1 MGEDLYRLGD
11 GCQIRH
17 GFAFKGEH
25 MVESEDVSLPIVVN
39 IGNFKYDGGF
49 RFESTRNQRYT
60 GAFPD
65 EYVMSPGTL
74 LLVMT
79 CQTAGGEILGVPGR
93 VPDDGRR
100 YLHNQRLGRVVI
112 ARPDEL
118 DPGYLYYLF
127 LSRPFNAHLAGTA
140 SGSKILHT
148 SPDRI
153 MNFRWRR
160 PPIDTQ
166 RRIAAVLSAYDAL
179 IDNNTK
185 RIRALEEM
193 ARAVYREWFVHFRY
207 PGHEQVPVEQTKAG
221 PAPRG
226 WRIQSLQEAVT
237 VNPSVTIPRGG
248 EIPFVSMGGLN
259 TSGFHVEVT
268 ERRTTPSGAR
278 FADGDTLLARITPCL
293 ENGKTGLVTGLGE
306 GVAACGSTE
315 FIVLRP
321 TIQGPEYVYLL
332 AREPHFRDHAKSSM
346 SGATG
351 RQRVQES
358 ALCQFPVVSA
368 PEPIYNAFREVV
380 APMFALSTTLFKRN
394 RALREARDLLLPKL
408 LSGALAVD
416 GIALP

>member
-207 PGHEQVPVEQTKAG
+207 PGHSGSRSSWPRRPLRELAEINARQVDLRAAPEEIGYIDIASVGVGRIEQVTQMRFDDAPGRARRVVRHGDILWSCVRPNRRSHALVLHPQPDTIASTGFAVLTARAVPFVYLYFATTTEQFVGHLVGHATGSAY
-221 PAPRG
+221 P
-226 WRIQSLQEAVT
+226 AVT
-237 VNPSVTIPRGG
+237 AATFEAA
-248 EIPFVSMGGLN
+248 EIDVPEARLADAFAR
-259 TSGFHVEVT
+259 HVD
-268 ERRTTPSGAR
+268 P
-278 FADGDTLLARITPCL
+278 
-293 ENGKTGLVTGLGE
+293 
-306 GVAACGSTE
+306 
-315 FIVLRP
+315 IVEMQHWLH
-321 TIQGPEYVYLL
+321 E
-332 AREPHFRDHAKSSM
+332 
-346 SGATG
+346 
-351 RQRVQES
+351 
-358 ALCQFPVVSA
+358 
-368 PEPIYNAFREVV
+368 
-380 APMFALSTTLFKRN
+380 RN